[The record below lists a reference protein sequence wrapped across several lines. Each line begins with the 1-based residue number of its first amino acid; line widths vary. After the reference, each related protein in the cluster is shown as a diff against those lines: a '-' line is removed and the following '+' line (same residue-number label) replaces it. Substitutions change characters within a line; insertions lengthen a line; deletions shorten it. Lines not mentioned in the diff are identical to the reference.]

1 MTLAN
6 QKNTSLTG
14 EPEPDIEVGIDDTEG
29 VKSIFEGLK
38 ARAAAK
44 FGKR

>member
-6 QKNTSLTG
+6 QKNTSPTG
-14 EPEPDIEVGIDDTEG
+14 EAEPEIEFAIGDTEG
-29 VKSIFEGLK
+29 VKSIFESLK